1 MLLESLRANPA
12 INANPAIKAPP
23 SLNATVLAG
32 RYSLGKVLGTGGMS
46 LVYRAR
52 DEILRQDVAVKV
64 LRPELRDNPRSERR
78 FMREAEVLATVR
90 HPNVVSV
97 LDCGEQTG
105 DEQPSFIVLELLHGM
120 DLWALSRRQTPFALP
135 RLIGFALDVCQG
147 LSALHDRGIVHR
159 DLKPENLF
167 VTKTLDGRELVKI
180 LDLGVAYVASD
191 GPIPS
196 DAGEVGSPGYLSP
209 EQLTGSAIVDGR
221 ADVWALGVILYELLT
236 DTAPFEGATSY
247 EVSANVLRGAYKP
260 LRQLRPDLPAS
271 LTRAVERC
279 LEPKAKNR
287 FESASELARSLC
299 LAHACA
305 A

>member
-1 MLLESLRANPA
+1 MLLGSLRANPA
-12 INANPAIKAPP
+12 VRAPS
-23 SLNATVLAG
+23 SLSAAVLAG

-52 DEILRQDVAVKV
+52 DELLRKDVALKV
-64 LRPELRDNPRSERR
+64 LRPELRENPRSERR
-78 FMREAEVLATVR
+78 FMREAEVLASIR

-97 LDCGEQTG
+97 FDCHESRGE
-105 DEQPSFIVLELLHGM
+105 DQPSFIALELLHGM

-135 RLIGFALDVCQG
+135 RLLGFAIDVCQG
-147 LSALHDRGIVHR
+147 LSALHERGIVHR

-167 VTKTLDGRELVKI
+167 VTKTPDGRETVKI
-180 LDLGVAYVASD
+180 LDLGVAYLASD

-209 EQLTGSAIVDGR
+209 EQLTGSAMLDGR
-221 ADVWALGVILYELLT
+221 ADLWALGVILYELLT

-260 LRQLRPDLPAS
+260 LRQLRPDIPAP
-271 LTRAVERC
+271 LARAVERC

-287 FESASELARSLC
+287 FESATALARGLC
-299 LAHACA
+299 LANA
-305 A
+305 

>member
-1 MLLESLRANPA
+1 MLLESNTNTAIRAP
-12 INANPAIKAPP
+12 IGL
-23 SLNATVLAG
+23 SATVLGG

-52 DEILRQDVAVKV
+52 DELLRQDVALKV
-64 LRPELRDNPRSERR
+64 LRPELRGNPRSERR
-78 FMREAEVLATVR
+78 FMREAEVLASVR

-97 LDCGEQTG
+97 LDCSESGGE
-105 DEQPSFIVLELLHGM
+105 DQPSYLVLELLHGM
-120 DLWALSRRQTPFALP
+120 DLWALSRRQSPFALP
-135 RLIGFALDVCQG
+135 RLLGFALDVCQG
-147 LSALHDRGIVHR
+147 LSALHERGIVHR

-167 VTKTLDGRELVKI
+167 VTKTLDGRETVKI
-180 LDLGVAYVASD
+180 LDLGVAYLTSD

-196 DAGEVGSPGYLSP
+196 DSGEVGSPGYLSP
-209 EQLTGSAIVDGR
+209 EQLTGSAVLDGR
-221 ADVWALGVILYELLT
+221 ADLWALGVILYELLT

-271 LTRAVERC
+271 LSRTVERC

-287 FESASELARSLC
+287 FESATA
-299 LAHACA
+299 
-305 A
+305 